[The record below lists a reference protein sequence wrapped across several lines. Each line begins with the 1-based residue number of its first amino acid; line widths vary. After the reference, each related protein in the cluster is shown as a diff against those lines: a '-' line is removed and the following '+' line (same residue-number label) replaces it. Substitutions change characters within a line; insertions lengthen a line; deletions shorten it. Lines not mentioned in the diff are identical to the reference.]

1 MHSRRIALRLIGLAL
16 ALTSVLGVTSAWAQ
30 ARFDFETTPGR
41 LSKMVRPSHYAISL
55 NLDPESEQFSGEV
68 AIEVAVRA
76 PVSELTL
83 HAHQLTAKGASI
95 QLSGVGSAASKPIDL
110 RVEPDEKAQIWR
122 LVPTGVSSIA
132 KGSYRLQIRYTGQVN
147 QNDAGLYQAPHVV
160 NGQPARM
167 LATQLEAVFARMFFP
182 GFDEPAFRSVFDITV
197 RAPKTYTVVS
207 NTPVQSTAPAPDS
220 ADHIVH
226 RFESTPS
233 MPTYLVAVAVGKFDV
248 LEGQSGRVKLR
259 ILTAPGKRDFG
270 AYALSATQ
278 KILPFYNE
286 YFGID
291 YVLPKLDQFAVPST
305 RDGAMEDWGLIS
317 YNESA
322 LLYDPLK
329 SSPTTQRGIFSV
341 VAHEIAHQWFGNLVT
356 AASWEEIWLNEAFA
370 TWLAEKATDRFN
382 PEWQV
387 GLRRRSPID
396 RTMLDDAGSATRA
409 IRSGPVREDQV
420 FDVFDD
426 ITYIKGG
433 AVLSMLEGW
442 IGPDAFQRGL
452 AAYMKER
459 KFSNATAGDLWFHM
473 GQAAGRNV
481 NVVANTWTD
490 QKGFP
495 LVSVVARCEPGN
507 QTKLELTQQ
516 RFTQDRAAA
525 PDGTLWKIPLVL
537 LHDDQT
543 RTVLLE
549 SAQQS
554 ITLPGCPARPTI
566 LNPQGQGFYRVAYA
580 APEQAALARV
590 FAELPAASRISILSD
605 TFALSVAGRLPMS
618 AFLDLLPA
626 IRQVQGA
633 DRPAL
638 IAVAREGLHF
648 LDEALVGSNQQHRLR
663 ALALDFLRPELA
675 TLGWT
680 GNDNEPSEIQVSR
693 SSLIKDLARYGDQ
706 TTLDYARRLF
716 EQDQSGRSPIPG
728 KLRGAV
734 IMAAGWGA
742 DGAQFA
748 QLIDR
753 LKAAQREEDRWLFA
767 GAAAAVGDPVLAE
780 QLLKLAVAGG
790 VPNNIAARL
799 PAMVAAHGRHPE
811 LAYRFTV
818 DHYPALAAIAGDMF
832 GASAALL
839 PGAAQAFN
847 DQSKGVR
854 LVADQQR
861 LNGESGKMPA
871 AKAAARIALK
881 AAVLLQ
887 NN

>member
-1 MHSRRIALRLIGLAL
+1 MKSMRFAQQLIALVLVLASISL
-16 ALTSVLGVTSAWAQ
+16 NAPAWSQ
-30 ARFDFETTPGR
+30 SRFDFDTTPGR
-41 LSKMVRPSHYAISL
+41 LSKMVRPSHYAITL
-55 NLDPESEQFSGEV
+55 HLDPESEQFSGEV
-68 AIEVAVRA
+68 EIEVAVRA
-76 PVSELTL
+76 PISELVL
-83 HAHQLTAKGASI
+83 HAYQLTAKAASI
-95 QLSGVGSAASKPIDL
+95 QLIGAGSAVSKPIDL
-110 RVEPDEKAQIWR
+110 RVEANEKAQMWR
-122 LVPTGVSSIA
+122 LVPIGTPTIA
-132 KGSYRLQIRYTGQVN
+132 RGSYRLQIRYTGRVN

-160 NGQPARM
+160 DGQPARM
-167 LATQLEAVFARMFFP
+167 LATQLEAVFARMLFP
-182 GFDEPAFRSVFDITV
+182 GFDEPAFRSVFDIAV
-197 RAPKTYTVVS
+197 RAPKAYTVVA
-207 NTPVQSTAPAPDS
+207 NTPLQSAAPAPDS

-226 RFESTPS
+226 RFEPTPA

-248 LEGQSGRVKLR
+248 LEGRSGRVKLR
-259 ILTAPGKRDFG
+259 ILTAPGKRELG

-286 YFGID
+286 YFGVD

-317 YNESA
+317 YNEAA
-322 LLYDPLK
+322 LLFDPLK
-329 SSPTTQRGIFSV
+329 SSPQGQRGVFSI

-396 RTMLDDAGSATRA
+396 RTMLDDSGSATRA
-409 IRSGPVREDQV
+409 IRSGAVSEDHV

-442 IGPDAFQRGL
+442 IGPEAFQRGL

-459 KFSNATAGDLWFHM
+459 RFSNATAGDLWFHM
-473 GQAAGRNV
+473 GQAAGRDI
-481 NVVANTWTD
+481 NVVASSWTD

-495 LVSVVARCEPGN
+495 LVSVVARCEQGT
-507 QTKLELTQQ
+507 QTRLDFTQQ
-516 RFTQDRAAA
+516 RFIQDRSAA
-525 PDGTLWKIPLVL
+525 PDTSLWKVPLVL
-537 LHDDQT
+537 LHDGQT
-543 RTVLLE
+543 RTLLLE

-566 LNPQGQGFYRVAYA
+566 LNPLGQGFYRVAYA

-590 FAELPAASRISILSD
+590 FTELPAAARITILSD
-605 TFALSVAGRLPMS
+605 TFALAVAGRLPMS
-618 AFLDLLPA
+618 AFFDLLPA
-626 IRQVQGA
+626 IRQVQGS

-638 IAVAREGLHF
+638 MAVAREGLRF
-648 LDEALVGSNQQHRLR
+648 LDEALVGSVQQGRLR
-663 ALALDFLRPELA
+663 SLALDFLRPELA
-675 TLGWT
+675 VLGWT
-680 GNDNEPSEIQVSR
+680 GSDNEPSEIQIFR
-693 SSLIKDLARYGDQ
+693 SSLIQDLARYGDQ

-716 EQDQSGRSPIPG
+716 EQEQTGRSSIPG

-734 IMAAGWGA
+734 YLAAGWGA
-742 DGAQFA
+742 DGAQFS
-748 QLIDR
+748 QLVDR
-753 LKAAQREEDRWLFA
+753 LRASQREEDRWLLA
-767 GAAAAVGDPVLAE
+767 EAAAAVSDPVLAE
-780 QLLKLAVAGG
+780 HFLRLSLAGG
-790 VPNNIAARL
+790 LPNNIAAQL

-832 GASAALL
+832 GASASLL
-839 PGAAQAFN
+839 PGAAKAFN

-861 LNGESGKMPA
+861 LNGESGKIPA